1 MGKRA
6 RQQKRRAQK
15 RKKRRVT
22 FAEAAATK
30 VIPASDPAR
39 ASGPD
44 RSRRRGGSDGHRERS
59 ASAAAQ
65 RGPAAAEADVVAQV
79 AHAIEDALVRQVEA
93 LVLAEREYDAARHL
107 QHEGCY
113 VSVSSDPAHEEK
125 RKARRLP
132 RQVQDMRRI
141 LDAQNT
147 LILPSLPR
155 RPGPC
160 ACRCCTS
167 QPGPYSGQPHCAS
180 RRCCRRW
187 SRSLPRASSA
197 YASDDEDDDDDD
209 VGPASVC
216 AAAAA
221 GPEDAF
227 AAPADAEYTDYG
239 YDEFGFETEPDDAY
253 YAELEKLYNKSQPA
267 AAASGTSDGTSDAGG
282 TSASSDDGGTSDSD
296 GGTSDS
302 DDDDRVYSLWGE
314 DAMTAAFYEEYDGF
328 L

>member
-22 FAEAAATK
+22 FGTAAATK

-93 LVLAEREYDAARHL
+93 LVVAECEYDAARHL
-107 QHEGCY
+107 QHEGGY
-113 VSVSSDPAHEEK
+113 VSVSSDPAREEK

-141 LDAQNT
+141 LDARNT

-167 QPGPYSGQPHCAS
+167 HPGPYSGQPHCAS

-197 YASDDEDDDDDD
+197 YASDDEDDEDDA
-209 VGPASVC
+209 GPASVC

-227 AAPADAEYTDYG
+227 AAPVDAGYTDYG
-239 YDEFGFETEPDDAY
+239 YDEFGFEMEPDDAY
-253 YAELEKLYNKSQPA
+253 YAELEKLHNKNEPA
-267 AAASGTSDGTSDAGG
+267 AAASSAPDGTSDAAG

-296 GGTSDS
+296 DG
-302 DDDDRVYSLWGE
+302 DDRIYSLWGE
-314 DAMTAAFYEEYDGF
+314 DALTHDFYEEYDGF